1 MARVAAANTRRY
13 RTWPIYPLPTAAHK
27 CPICR
32 ASLHFDIEYPGSL
45 SSSSEGAQSSFATS
59 SLIQPLALITS
70 ADSSL
75 VPQQRTA
82 AARSALSAS
91 SIGAEN
97 IRSAIGARVL
107 VALAVRQRQP
117 ATAVVRSNSSTIRE
131 GSLESAVAYPPA
143 SPALSRSQPIAL
155 PSTHRSSLDSSAA
168 QSSSSATSHTAHR
181 VVDASYSTAIPLR
194 YEVRHQHAMPPSA
207 AERSI
212 ALRDAQLH
220 AALDHWF
227 PPMSMI
233 HADVEGHLNSLPG
246 IPLPLPLPLP
256 LPVSSSPSSS
266 RGARG
271 DQHYDPPA
279 HQSSDLQQP
288 LEESSR
294 HVFTRG
300 RQGRKRKRAVVR
312 ESNPESDL
320 STPVRR
326 SRRLLTELAPKV
338 TQKRTH

>member
-13 RTWPIYPLPTAAHK
+13 RTGHIYPLPTAAHK

-45 SSSSEGAQSSFATS
+45 SSSSEGGQSSFATS

-75 VPQQRTA
+75 VSQQRTA

-117 ATAVVRSNSSTIRE
+117 ATAVVRSNSSTVRE
-131 GSLESAVAYPPA
+131 GSLEAAVEYPPA

-155 PSTHRSSLDSSAA
+155 PSTHRPSLDSSGA
-168 QSSSSATSHTAHR
+168 QSSSSATSYTAHR
-181 VVDASYSTAIPLR
+181 VGEASYSTAIPSQ
-194 YEVRHQHAMPPSA
+194 YEVRHQHAMSPSA

-233 HADVEGHLNSLPG
+233 HADVEGHLNSLPE
-246 IPLPLPLPLP
+246 IHPLPLPLP
-256 LPVSSSPSSS
+256 LPVSSAPSPS
-266 RGARG
+266 RG
-271 DQHYDPPA
+271 DQHYDAPA

-294 HVFTRG
+294 HMFTRG

-312 ESNPESDL
+312 ESNPEPDL
-320 STPVRR
+320 STPLRR
-326 SRRLLTELAPKV
+326 SRRLLTEL
-338 TQKRTH
+338 

>member
-13 RTWPIYPLPTAAHK
+13 RTGHIYPLPTAAHK

-32 ASLHFDIEYPGSL
+32 ASLHFDIDYPGSL

-117 ATAVVRSNSSTIRE
+117 ATAVVRSNSSTVRE
-131 GSLESAVAYPPA
+131 GSLEAAVAYPPA

-155 PSTHRSSLDSSAA
+155 PSTHRPSLDSSAA

-181 VVDASYSTAIPLR
+181 VGEASYSTAIPSH

-233 HADVEGHLNSLPG
+233 HADVEGPLNSLSE
-246 IPLPLPLPLP
+246 IHPLPLP
-256 LPVSSSPSSS
+256 LPVSSAPSPS

-271 DQHYDPPA
+271 NQHYDALA

-294 HVFTRG
+294 HMFTRG

-312 ESNPESDL
+312 ESNPEPDL
-320 STPVRR
+320 STPLRR
-326 SRRLLTELAPKV
+326 SRRLLTELSPKV
-338 TQKRTH
+338 TQQRTH

>member
-13 RTWPIYPLPTAAHK
+13 RTGHLYPLPAAAHK

-32 ASLHFDIEYPGSL
+32 ASLHFDIDYPGSL
-45 SSSSEGAQSSFATS
+45 SSSSEGAQLSFATS
-59 SLIQPLALITS
+59 SLIQPLALMGS

-107 VALAVRQRQP
+107 VALAVRQRHP
-117 ATAVVRSNSSTIRE
+117 AVAVVRSDTRTVRE
-131 GSLESAVAYPPA
+131 GSLEAAVAYPPA
-143 SPALSRSQPIAL
+143 SPALSQSQPIAL
-155 PSTHRSSLDSSAA
+155 PSTHRPSLDSSAA
-168 QSSSSATSHTAHR
+168 QSSSSATSHSAHR
-181 VVDASYSTAIPLR
+181 VVEASYSTAIPSR
-194 YEVRHQHAMPPSA
+194 YEARQQHAMPPA

-212 ALRDAQLH
+212 QLRDAQLH

-227 PPMSMI
+227 PPMPII
-233 HADVEGHLNSLPG
+233 HANVEGPLNSLPS
-246 IPLPLPLPLP
+246 IHPLPLPLPP
-256 LPVSSSPSSS
+256 PVSSSPSPS

-271 DQHYDPPA
+271 DQHYDAPA
-279 HQSSDLQQP
+279 HLSSDLQQP
-288 LEESSR
+288 LEELSR
-294 HVFTRG
+294 PVFTRG
-300 RQGRKRKRAVVR
+300 RKGRKRKRAVVIDAD
-312 ESNPESDL
+312 PGSDL

-326 SRRLLTELAPKV
+326 SRRLLIEPKV
-338 TQKRTH
+338 AQQRTH

>member
-13 RTWPIYPLPTAAHK
+13 RTGHLYPLPTAAHK

-32 ASLHFDIEYPGSL
+32 ASLHFDIDYPGSL
-45 SSSSEGAQSSFATS
+45 SSSSEGAQLSFATS
-59 SLIQPLALITS
+59 SLIQPLALMSS

-117 ATAVVRSNSSTIRE
+117 TVAVVRSNSRTVRE
-131 GSLESAVAYPPA
+131 GSLEATVAYPPA

-155 PSTHRSSLDSSAA
+155 PSTHRPSLDSSAA
-168 QSSSSATSHTAHR
+168 QSSSSATSHSAHR
-181 VVDASYSTAIPLR
+181 VVEASYSTAIPSQ
-194 YEVRHQHAMPPSA
+194 YEVRYQHAMPPSA

-227 PPMSMI
+227 PPMPMI
-233 HADVEGHLNSLPG
+233 HMDVEGHLNSLPG
-246 IPLPLPLPLP
+246 IHPLPLPPP
-256 LPVSSSPSSS
+256 LPVSSSPSPS

-271 DQHYDPPA
+271 DQQYDAPA
-279 HQSSDLQQP
+279 HLSSDLQQP
-288 LEESSR
+288 PEESSR

-300 RQGRKRKRAVVR
+300 RHRRKRKRAVVR
-312 ESNPESDL
+312 ESDPGPDL

-326 SRRLLTELAPKV
+326 SRRLLTELSPKV
-338 TQKRTH
+338 AQQRTH